1 MATAAEWIEG
11 ARLRTLPAAI
21 APVIAGSA
29 IAVFHQGFSPVR
41 ALIALV
47 VALALQV
54 GVNFANDY
62 SDGIKGVD
70 AERVGPQRLV
80 GSGAAS
86 PGQVL
91 AAALACFGVAA
102 IAGLALVWMA
112 KAWVLLLVGA
122 ASIAAAWYYTGGKR
136 PYGYMGLGEVFVFVF
151 FGLVATAGTT
161 YVQLGTL
168 PASAWLAS
176 VAMGF
181 LACAILVANNL
192 RDIPGDTLS
201 GKRTLAVRLGD
212 PATRRLYVFF
222 VLAGA
227 VALAATAALTSL
239 WGLLAVAAM
248 LPLIPPVGRVL
259 RGSTGRELIG
269 VLKATGLVELASSV
283 GLFLGLVVGVA

>member
-29 IAVFHQGFSPVR
+29 VAVFYGGFSPVR
-41 ALIALV
+41 AAMALV
-47 VALALQV
+47 VALSLQI

-62 SDGIKGVD
+62 SDGIRGVD

-80 GSGAAS
+80 GSAAAT

-91 AAALACFGVAA
+91 LAAVACFA
-102 IAGLALVWMA
+102 IAGLVG
-112 KAWVLLLVGA
+112 LLLVWLARAWILLVIGA
-122 ASIAAAWYYTGGKR
+122 AAIAAAWFYTGGKR

-161 YVQLGTL
+161 FVQLGRV
-168 PASAWLAS
+168 PDAAWLAS
-176 VAMGF
+176 VAMGA

-192 RDIPGDTLS
+192 RDIPGDSVS

-212 PATRRLYVFF
+212 PATRWLYVFF
-222 VLAGA
+222 VA
-227 VALAATAALTSL
+227 VALFTLVEAARATSL
-239 WGLLAVAAM
+239 WGLLGVAAA
-248 LPLIPPVGRVL
+248 LPLAIPVVRVL
-259 RGSTGRELIG
+259 GGARGRELIR
-269 VLKATGLVELASSV
+269 VLKATGLVELAASA
-283 GLFLGLVVGVA
+283 GLLLGLWWSVK

>member
-1 MATAAEWIEG
+1 M
-11 ARLRTLPAAI
+11 
-21 APVIAGSA
+21 IAGSA